1 MAKLCYK
8 HYADIPHTERIR
20 RIGEL
25 IATAVTRYYQS
36 YQSQPAATK
45 RQNNADA
52 ESGSAPDS
60 VGLVT
65 DETEKRIIQYLTR
78 VGAATPRDL
87 HVALGV
93 SPMTIT
99 RRLARLKAAGIVS
112 VTGKIRSARYQLR
125 NNSSQN

>member
-1 MAKLCYK
+1 MAKLCYQ
-8 HYADIPHTERIR
+8 HYANVPDAERIR
-20 RIGEL
+20 RIGEM

-36 YQSQPAATK
+36 QPAATN
-45 RQNNADA
+45 RQNKVGAEPSNARD
-52 ESGSAPDS
+52 P
-60 VGLVT
+60 VQLVI

-78 VGAATPRDL
+78 VGMATPRDL
-87 HVALGV
+87 HVALAV

-99 RRLARLKAAGIVS
+99 RRLARLKAAGIVL